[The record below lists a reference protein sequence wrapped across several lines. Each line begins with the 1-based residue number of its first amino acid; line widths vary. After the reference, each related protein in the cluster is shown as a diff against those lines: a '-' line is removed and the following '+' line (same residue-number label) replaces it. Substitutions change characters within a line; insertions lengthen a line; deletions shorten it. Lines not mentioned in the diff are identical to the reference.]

1 MLGKLLPREK
11 YCTKSV
17 FYFLCILRFC
27 LLSLEIKSLP
37 IYFCCPLSLCRH
49 IMQWWLFMWHTGLCH
64 VSGIGINEVYYHKNL
79 GHYLSL
85 LQILYFQKKPDAV
98 FHTQHVSNY
107 IQHIPLSF
115 FLQCVYVSREKNC
128 SNGTR
133 TFFCERLAQCSIF
146 RLNWLFFTKVSKL
159 RMLGV

>member
-37 IYFCCPLSLCRH
+37 IYFCCPLSLCRD
-49 IMQWWLFMWHTGLCH
+49 IMQWWFFIWHTGLCH
-64 VSGIGINEVYYHKNL
+64 VIGIGTNEVYYHKNL

-85 LQILYFQKKPDAV
+85 LQVIYFQKKNLMLC
-98 FHTQHVSNY
+98 F
-107 IQHIPLSF
+107 IPNMYQIIYNTYHCPSSYNVCMSQGKRTAAMGLEHF
-115 FLQCVYVSREKNC
+115 FLN
-128 SNGTR
+128 
-133 TFFCERLAQCSIF
+133 I
-146 RLNWLFFTKVSKL
+146 
-159 RMLGV
+159 